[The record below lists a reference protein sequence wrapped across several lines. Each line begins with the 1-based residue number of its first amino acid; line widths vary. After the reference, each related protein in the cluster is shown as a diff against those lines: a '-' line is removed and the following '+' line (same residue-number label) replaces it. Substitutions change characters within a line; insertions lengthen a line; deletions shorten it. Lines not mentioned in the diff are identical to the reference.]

1 MKRLYGL
8 IGFPLTHSFSER
20 YFQEKFLNER
30 IETSEYRNFQLES
43 IDEFPGLLKQYPAL
57 KGLNVTIPYKETI
70 MSYLDEIDN
79 DAQEIGAVN
88 TIKISWK
95 DGSPMLK
102 GFNTDIDG
110 FKVSLMDVW
119 NERYSNALVLGSGGA
134 SKAVLYVLKSM
145 SVDTTIVSRQKT
157 GENFFSYNQI
167 DASVISNNLLIINTT
182 PVGMFP
188 DMNACPEIPYE
199 FLSKNHLLFDLIYNP
214 EETKFLE
221 NGKKMGALTKN
232 GYQMLTGQAEKAW
245 SLWNS

>member
-1 MKRLYGL
+1 MKSLYGL
-8 IGFPLTHSFSER
+8 IGHPLTHSFSER
-20 YFQEKFLNER
+20 YFQEKFLNEG
-30 IETSEYRNFQLES
+30 IKTSEYRNFQLES
-43 IDEFPGLLKQYPAL
+43 IEEFPGLLKQYSVL
-57 KGLNVTIPYKETI
+57 KGLNVTIPYKQSI
-70 MSYLDEIDN
+70 MSYLDEVDI
-79 DAQEIGAVN
+79 DAQKVGAVN

-119 NERYSNALVLGSGGA
+119 NERYCKALVLGSGGA
-134 SKAVLYVLKSM
+134 SKAVLYVLRSM

-157 GENFFSYNQI
+157 GKNFISYDHI
-167 DASVISNNLLIINTT
+167 DASVISDNLLIINTT
-182 PVGMFP
+182 PVGMYP
-188 DMNACPEIPYE
+188 DVNACPEIPYKS
-199 FLSKNHLLFDLIYNP
+199 LSKNHLLFDLIYNP